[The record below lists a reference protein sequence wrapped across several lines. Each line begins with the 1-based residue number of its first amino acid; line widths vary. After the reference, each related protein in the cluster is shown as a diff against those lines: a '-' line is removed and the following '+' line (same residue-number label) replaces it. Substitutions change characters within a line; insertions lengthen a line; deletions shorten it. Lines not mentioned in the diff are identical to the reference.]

1 MYICILH
8 PYYDEN
14 DPSTNLG
21 DLINYPKNYLT
32 NHTCEVHFIYKETY
46 EEQLLELVKKGFDIF
61 INLCDGTT
69 NSDDDS
75 PGFEVVELL
84 EKLGVAFT
92 GATSDFYEPPR
103 VQMKK
108 VCRRRSIKTP
118 GYVFATNIEQVK
130 EAFSLKF
137 PLIVKHP
144 NGYASVGITKSSRVE
159 TPEAL
164 LERAN
169 ETLQTYSAALI
180 EEFIEGREITV
191 FVAENPANSSKP
203 LTYTPLE
210 FMLPEGETFLH
221 YDLKWSTES
230 EIYYELVED
239 TKLSKKLQDAARRLF
254 IGLNGTGYARCDTRV
269 TSEGDVYV
277 LEINP
282 NCGIF
287 FSAEDP
293 GCADYILMNDDKGIE
308 GFIDSMLQVALKR
321 AKAVPE
327 LVESAS

>member
-1 MYICILH
+1 MFICILH

-14 DPSTNLG
+14 DPETNLE
-21 DLINYPKNYLT
+21 DMINYPKNYLT
-32 NHTCEVHFIYKETY
+32 DHTCEVHFIRKETY
-46 EEQLLELVKKGFDIF
+46 EQQILALVTKGFDVF

-69 NSDDDS
+69 NSDDGS
-75 PGFEVVELL
+75 AGYEVVELL

-92 GATSDFYEPPR
+92 GATSAFYEPPR

-118 GYVFATNIEQVK
+118 AYVFATNMEQVK
-130 EAFSLKF
+130 EACALKF

-144 NGYASVGITKSSRVE
+144 NGYASVGITQSSRVE

-164 LERAN
+164 LIRA
-169 ETLQTYSAALI
+169 EEALQTYGATLI

-191 FVAENPANSSKP
+191 FVAENPDNASKP

-210 FMLPEGETFLH
+210 FMLPAGETFLH
-221 YDLKWSTES
+221 YDLKWAPDS
-230 EIYYELVED
+230 EIYYELIED
-239 TKLSKKLQDAARRLF
+239 SKLSKKLQDAARRLF
-254 IGLNGTGYARCDTRV
+254 LGLNGTGYARCDTRV

-293 GCADYILMNDDKGIE
+293 GCADYILMNDDKGIA
-308 GFIDSMLQVALKR
+308 GFIETMLGVAQKR
-321 AKAVPE
+321 ARPVSA
-327 LVESAS
+327 LVES

>member
-1 MYICILH
+1 MFICILH

-14 DPSTNLG
+14 DPSVNTE
-21 DLINYPKNYLT
+21 DMINYPKNYLKE
-32 NHTCEVHFIYKETY
+32 HTCEVHFIHKETY
-46 EEQLLELVKKGFDIF
+46 EAQLLALVAKGFDVF

-69 NSDDDS
+69 NSDDGS
-75 PGFEVVELL
+75 AGYEVVELL

-92 GATSDFYEPPR
+92 GATKDFYEPPR

-108 VCRRRSIKTP
+108 VCRRRSIKMP

-144 NGYASVGITKSSRVE
+144 NGYASVGITKTSRVE

-164 LERAN
+164 LSRA
-169 ETLQTYSAALI
+169 EEALQTYGATLI

-191 FVAENPANSSKP
+191 FVAENPDTAGKP

-221 YDLKWSTES
+221 YDLKWSTDS
-230 EIYYELVED
+230 DIYYELIDD

-269 TSEGDVYV
+269 TPDGDVYV

-308 GFIDSMLQVALKR
+308 GFIDSMLRVAQKR
-321 AKAVPE
+321 AKPVTE
-327 LVESAS
+327 LVES

>member
-1 MYICILH
+1 MYICILQTF
-8 PYYDEN
+8 YDEH
-14 DPSTNLG
+14 DPSVSLE
-21 DLINYPKNYLT
+21 DMIKYPKNYLPD
-32 NHTCEVHFIYKETY
+32 HTCEVHFIRKETY
-46 EEQLLELVKKGFDIF
+46 EQQILTLVAKGFDIF

-69 NSDDDS
+69 NSDDGS
-75 PGFEVVELL
+75 AGYEVVELL

-92 GATSDFYEPPR
+92 GATTDFYEPPR

-118 GYVFATNIEQVK
+118 GYVFATNLEQVK

-144 NGYASVGITKSSRVE
+144 NGYGSVGITQTSRVE

-164 LERAN
+164 LSRA
-169 ETLQTYSAALI
+169 EEALQTYGATLI

-191 FVAENPANSSKP
+191 FVAENPDSAAKP

-221 YDLKWSTES
+221 YDLKWAPDS
-230 EIYYELVED
+230 EIYYELIED
-239 TKLSKKLQDAARRLF
+239 PKLSKKLQDAARRLF
-254 IGLNGTGYARCDTRV
+254 LGLNGTGYARCDTRV
-269 TSEGDVYV
+269 TPEGDVYV

-293 GCADYILMNDDKGIE
+293 GCADYILMNDAKGIE
-308 GFIDSMLQVALKR
+308 GFIATMLEVAQKR
-321 AKAVPE
+321 AKPVTA
-327 LVESAS
+327 LVES

>member
-1 MYICILH
+1 MYICILQT
-8 PYYDEN
+8 YYDPS
-14 DPSTNLG
+14 DPSVSLE
-21 DLINYPKNYLT
+21 DMINYPKNYLSD
-32 NHTCEVHFIYKETY
+32 HTCEVHFIRKETY
-46 EEQLLELVKKGFDIF
+46 EEQLLALVAKGFDVF

-69 NSDDDS
+69 NSDDGS
-75 PGFEVVELL
+75 AGYEVVELL

-92 GATSDFYEPPR
+92 GATTDFYEPPR

-118 GYVFATNIEQVK
+118 GYVFATNMEQVK
-130 EAFSLKF
+130 EALTLEF

-144 NGYASVGITKSSRVE
+144 NGYGSVGITKTSRVE

-164 LERAN
+164 LTRA
-169 ETLQTYSAALI
+169 EEALQTYGATLI

-191 FVAENPANSSKP
+191 FVAENPDNAAKP
-203 LTYTPLE
+203 LTFAPLE
-210 FMLPEGETFLH
+210 FVLPEGETFLH
-221 YDLKWSTES
+221 YDLKWAPDS
-230 EIYYELVED
+230 EIYYELIED

-254 IGLNGTGYARCDTRV
+254 LGLNGTGYARCDTRV
-269 TSEGDVYV
+269 TPDGDVYV

-308 GFIDSMLQVALKR
+308 GFVASMLEVAQKR
-321 AKAVPE
+321 ARPVTS
-327 LVESAS
+327 LVES

>member
-1 MYICILH
+1 MYICILQT
-8 PYYDEN
+8 YYDDN
-14 DPSTNLG
+14 DPSINIE
-21 DLINYPKNYLT
+21 DMINYPKNYLT
-32 NHTCEVHFIYKETY
+32 DHTCEVHFIRKETY
-46 EEQLLELVKKGFDIF
+46 EEQIVALVAKGFDVF

-69 NSDDDS
+69 NSDDGS
-75 PGFEVVELL
+75 AGYEVVELL

-92 GATSDFYEPPR
+92 GATTDFYEPPR

-118 GYVFATNIEQVK
+118 GYVFATNLEQVK
-130 EAFSLKF
+130 EALSLKF

-144 NGYASVGITKSSRVE
+144 NGYASVGITKTSRVE

-164 LERAN
+164 LTRA
-169 ETLQTYSAALI
+169 EEALQTYGATLI

-191 FVAENPANSSKP
+191 FVAENPDNESKP

-221 YDLKWSTES
+221 YDLKWAPDS
-230 EIYYELVED
+230 EIYYELIED

-269 TSEGDVYV
+269 TPEGDVYV

-293 GCADYILMNDDKGIE
+293 GCADYILMNDDKGIA
-308 GFIDSMLQVALKR
+308 GFIETMLEVAQKR
-321 AKAVPE
+321 SRPVTA
-327 LVESAS
+327 LVES

>member
-8 PYYDEN
+8 TYYDDN
-14 DPSTNLG
+14 DPSVNLE
-21 DLINYPKNYLT
+21 DMINYPQNYLT
-32 NHTCEVHFIYKETY
+32 DHTCEVHFIMKETF
-46 EEQLLELVKKGFDIF
+46 ESQILELVTKNFDVF

-69 NSDDDS
+69 NSEDSS
-75 PGFEVVELL
+75 PGYEVVELL

-92 GATSDFYEPPR
+92 GATSAFYEPPR

-108 VCRRRSIKTP
+108 VCRRRNIKTP
-118 GYVFATNIEQVK
+118 GYVFATNIEQVN
-130 EAFSLKF
+130 EALALRF

-144 NGYASVGITKSSRVE
+144 NGYGSVGIYKDSRVT

-164 LERAN
+164 LTKAN
-169 ETLQTYSAALI
+169 EAIQTFGAALI

-191 FVAENPANSSKP
+191 FVSENPDNPAKP
-203 LTYTPLE
+203 ISYQPLE

-221 YDLKWSTES
+221 YDLKWSTTS
-230 EIYYELVED
+230 EIYYELIED
-239 TKLSKKLQDAARRLF
+239 TKLSRKLQDAARRLF
-254 IGLNGTGYARCDTRV
+254 LGLGGTGYARCDTRV

-287 FSAEDP
+287 FGDEDP
-293 GCADYILMNDDKGIE
+293 GCTDYILFNDDKGME
-308 GFIDSMLQVALKR
+308 GFLDTMLRVALNR
-321 AKAVPE
+321 AKTVPE
-327 LVESAS
+327 LVEIN

>member
-1 MYICILH
+1 MTICILH

-14 DPSTNLG
+14 DPSVSIE
-21 DLINYPKNYLT
+21 DMIKYPKNYLT
-32 NHTCEVHFIYKETY
+32 QHSCEVHFVRKETY
-46 EEQLLELVKKGFDIF
+46 EEQILELVSKGFDVF

-69 NSDDDS
+69 NSDDGS
-75 PGFEVVELL
+75 AGYEVVELL

-144 NGYASVGITKSSRVE
+144 NGYASVGITKTSRVE

-164 LERAN
+164 LSRA
-169 ETLQTYSAALI
+169 EEALQTYGATLI

-191 FVAENPANSSKP
+191 FVAENPDNAAKP

-221 YDLKWSTES
+221 YDLKWSTDS
-230 EIYYELVED
+230 EIYYELIED

-254 IGLNGTGYARCDTRV
+254 LGLNGTGYARCDTRV
-269 TSEGDVYV
+269 TPDGDVYV

-293 GCADYILMNDDKGIE
+293 GCSDYILMNDDKGIE
-308 GFIDSMLQVALKR
+308 GFIDTMLRVAQKR
-321 AKAVPE
+321 AKPVPE
-327 LVESAS
+327 LVES